1 MKDTQTGAVLVMIVD
16 DQLNCEREEDGRKKT
31 YEKWFVQVSEFHR
44 GKWTFDVH
52 YCATLDAVAK
62 IEVSAGQ
69 PFLAVI
75 DMVLDGA
82 AWSPKCVSRLDQK
95 LLDERWPLLLVS
107 ARFDSNEAIERAN
120 RLLGKGNELAPFQF
134 LTWSSI
140 SRAVD
145 GVEQSEVA
153 FIIGALLARAR
164 GQDLRFTK
172 GPDDEIEILHITD
185 PHFGKATWDVGSL
198 ISLRLARQ
206 KCGLNMADFLAITG
220 DIADQGNPTQ
230 YQLAKEY
237 FAALVH
243 NRVVAGVETG
253 VARDRVFV
261 CPGNHDFS
269 RSVALAANISASS
282 PYKVELTTLTGN
294 EWMRSFA
301 WKAYLDF
308 EAEITEQSVDWIL
321 NPGYRLN
328 TRFLSSGLVV
338 LELNVERYEI
348 DSYQAGVSDEELR
361 RTINA
366 AVTAV
371 SAVRRKSECLLVLA
385 HRHESNIWNGLS
397 QMIHGNL
404 MGLAGEGPLVFIC
417 GHEHSADIVPGL
429 RDKAL
434 FVRGVPPS
442 RGSALPE
449 QVLPMV
455 NCIRFT
461 RSEGRVKSVEVH
473 QFHQHA
479 TDWQVSTD
487 GPRSYGYSNGKWR
500 AEGD

>member
-1 MKDTQTGAVLVMIVD
+1 MKDTQGGAVLVMVVD
-16 DQLNCEREEDGRKKT
+16 DQLNAEREENSRKKI
-31 YEKWFVQVSEFHR
+31 YERWFAQVSEFHR

-52 YCATLDAVAK
+52 YCATLDAVAR

-69 PFLAVI
+69 PFLAVV

-82 AWSPKCVSRLDQK
+82 AWSPKCVNQLDQK

-120 RLLGKGNELAPFQF
+120 RLLGKGSDLAPFQF

-153 FIIGALLARAR
+153 FIIGALLGRAR
-164 GQDLRFTK
+164 GQDLRFSK
-172 GPDDEIEILHITD
+172 GSDEAIEILHITD

-206 KCGLNMADFLAITG
+206 KFGLNMADFLAITG

-230 YQLAKEY
+230 YKLAKEY
-237 FAALVH
+237 FVALVH
-243 NRVVAGVETG
+243 NRVVTGVETG
-253 VARDRVFV
+253 IARDRVFV

-269 RSVALAANISASS
+269 RPVALSANISASA
-282 PYKVELTTLTGN
+282 PYEVKPSILNGN
-294 EWMRSFA
+294 EWMRNFA

-308 EAEITEQSVDWIL
+308 EADVTEHSVDWIL

-348 DSYQAGVSDEELR
+348 DSYQVGVSEEDLR

-385 HRHESNIWNGLS
+385 HRHESNIWLGLS
-397 QMIHGNL
+397 QMIQNNL
-404 MGLAGEGPLVFIC
+404 MGLAGEGPLVFVC
-417 GHEHSADIVPGL
+417 GHEHSADVVPSL

-442 RGSALPE
+442 PGPVLPE

-455 NCIRFT
+455 NCIRFN
-461 RSEGRVKSVEVH
+461 RSEGRVKGVEVH

-479 TDWQVSTD
+479 TDWQVSAH
-487 GPRSYGYSNGKWR
+487 GPRSYGYSSGKWR